1 MASTSAAGAQAALR
15 FVGELSRI
23 ATLEAQSS
31 FEITGTQTLISYL
44 LAAQNSI
51 VAQLNDLSAE
61 NWLEYTF
68 LLLGSRS
75 LKRPNWT

>member
-1 MASTSAAGAQAALR
+1 MEAALADLQR
-15 FVGELSRI
+15 LGRPSVGELSRI
-23 ATLEAQSS
+23 ATLEGQSS